1 MSNNQEKNIKKN
13 FNIVTAAL
21 LRSLTKKNHHF
32 EFEKIADHN
41 FNNLTLS
48 KSLKLPSPN
57 KMTKIRNVDFL
68 RGRADS
74 LAMNIC
80 HHDDILHTKLK
91 PQSPQEEK
99 IFSAAEKARVDSI
112 GITEFPGLKRN
123 LIAAIRKFLLKN
135 SLLTKKR
142 KEITLDIV
150 LYLMVLKNLVEIN
163 FPEKIIA
170 LINKW
175 EGKLSLSEKDKIL
188 SLKEHILD
196 QEIFSQIIKKL
207 ISSLK
212 LSKDYANKFSEIKT
226 KTINQDREDPGSKK
240 QTSDS
245 SAGKTMSLKEK
256 TEAMGLPG
264 EDNSKKDLGN
274 KIKEFGY
281 LNLKERN
288 TNQSGITHLD
298 KINNYKVYTK
308 KFDEIVSADQLTSQ
322 NDLIELRKKL
332 DNQIAELKKIIT
344 RLANKL
350 QRRLLAKQERS
361 WEYGLEFGYLDT
373 QKFAQFIANP
383 SNSNIYKKEKESD
396 FKDTVVSL
404 LIDNSGSMRGR
415 PITIAAICADIL
427 SRTLERCGVRVEILG
442 FTTKNWKG
450 GKCREKWVAD
460 DKPESPGRLNDLRH
474 IIYKSA
480 DVPWRR
486 ISNNLGAMLQ
496 EGLLKENVDG
506 EAIIWAC
513 KRLLLRSEN
522 RRILM
527 VISDGAPVDDSTLA
541 SNSTNILEN
550 HLKETIS
557 WIESNSPIELL
568 AIGIGHDVTNY
579 YEKAVTINDVEKL
592 AKTMT
597 EELIELFDS

>member
-1 MSNNQEKNIKKN
+1 MPNNQEKNIKKN

-48 KSLKLPSPN
+48 KSLKLPSPE
-57 KMTKIRNVDFL
+57 KTTKIRNVDFL

-91 PQSPQEEK
+91 PKSPQEAK

-175 EGKLSLSEKDKIL
+175 EGKLSLSEKDEIL

-226 KTINQDREDPGSKK
+226 KAINQDREDPGSKK
-240 QTSDS
+240 QALDS

-298 KINNYKVYTK
+298 KINNYKAYTK
-308 KFDEIVSADQLTSQ
+308 EFDEIVSADQLTSQ

-373 QKFAQFIANP
+373 QRFAQFIANP

-427 SRTLERCGVRVEILG
+427 SRTLERCGVKVEILG

>member
-1 MSNNQEKNIKKN
+1 MANNQEKNIKKN

-32 EFEKIADHN
+32 EFEKISDHN

-48 KSLKLPSPN
+48 KSLKLPSPD
-57 KMTKIRNVDFL
+57 KTTKIRNVDFL

-135 SLLTKKR
+135 SLLTKKK
-142 KEITLDIV
+142 KEITLDIA

-175 EGKLSLSEKDKIL
+175 EGKLSLSEKDEIL

-212 LSKDYANKFSEIKT
+212 LSKDYANKFSKIKT
-226 KTINQDREDPGSKK
+226 KAINQDREDPGSKK
-240 QTSDS
+240 QALDS

-264 EDNSKKDLGN
+264 EDNSKKDLEN
-274 KIKEFGY
+274 RIKEFGY

-288 TNQSGITHLD
+288 TNQSGIAHLD

-427 SRTLERCGVRVEILG
+427 SRTLERCGVKVEILG

-579 YEKAVTINDVEKL
+579 YGKAVTINDVEKL

>member
-142 KEITLDIV
+142 KKITLDIV

-175 EGKLSLSEKDKIL
+175 EGKLSLSEKDEIL

-256 TEAMGLPG
+256 TEDMGLPG

-373 QKFAQFIANP
+373 QRFAQFIANP

>member
-48 KSLKLPSPN
+48 KSLKLPSPD

-142 KEITLDIV
+142 KKITLDIV

-226 KTINQDREDPGSKK
+226 KAINQDREDPGSKK
-240 QTSDS
+240 QTLDS

-373 QKFAQFIANP
+373 QRFAQFIANP

>member
-1 MSNNQEKNIKKN
+1 MPNNQEKNIKKN

-48 KSLKLPSPN
+48 KSLKLPSPD

-163 FPEKIIA
+163 FPKKIIA

-264 EDNSKKDLGN
+264 EDSSKKDIGN

-288 TNQSGITHLD
+288 INQSGITHLD
-298 KINNYKVYTK
+298 KINNYKAYTK
-308 KFDEIVSADQLTSQ
+308 KFDEVVSADQLTSQ

-373 QKFAQFIANP
+373 QRFAQFIANP

-427 SRTLERCGVRVEILG
+427 SRTLERCGVKVEILG

-579 YEKAVTINDVEKL
+579 YGKAVTINDVEKL

>member
-1 MSNNQEKNIKKN
+1 MPNNQEKNIKKN

-142 KEITLDIV
+142 KKITLDIV

-256 TEAMGLPG
+256 TEDMGLPG

-373 QKFAQFIANP
+373 QRFAQFIANP

-427 SRTLERCGVRVEILG
+427 SRTLERCGVKVEILG

>member
-1 MSNNQEKNIKKN
+1 MPNNPEKNIKKN
-13 FNIVTAAL
+13 FDMVTAAL
-21 LRSLTKKNHHF
+21 LRSLTKKNYHF

-41 FNNLTLS
+41 FNNLNLN
-48 KSLKLPSPN
+48 KSLKLPSPD
-57 KMTKIRNVDFL
+57 KTTKIKNVDFL

-80 HHDDILHTKLK
+80 HHDDILHTKLRPK
-91 PQSPQEEK
+91 SIQEEK
-99 IFSAAEKARVDSI
+99 IFSAAEKARVDAI
-112 GITEFPGLKRN
+112 GIIELPGLKRN
-123 LIAAIRKFLLKN
+123 LVAAIKKFLLKN
-135 SLLTKKR
+135 GFLTKKSA
-142 KEITLDIV
+142 EVTLDMV

-163 FPEKIIA
+163 FP
-170 LINKW
+170 
-175 EGKLSLSEKDKIL
+175 DKIL
-188 SLKEHILD
+188 SLVNKWEEKLSPSEKNTIFSLREHFLD
-196 QEIFSQIIKKL
+196 QKIFSQIIKKL
-207 ISSLK
+207 ISALK

-226 KTINQDREDPGSKK
+226 MPIHQDLKEQDDKKKKFDPNASKTLF
-240 QTSDS
+240 
-245 SAGKTMSLKEK
+245 LKEK
-256 TEAMGLPG
+256 AEIMGLPD
-264 EDNSKKDLGN
+264 EDSLKKDLEN
-274 KIKEFGY
+274 EINQSGY
-281 LNLKERN
+281 SNLKEQNANR
-288 TNQSGITHLD
+288 SKITYLD
-298 KINNYKVYTK
+298 KIKNYKTYTK
-308 KFDEIVSADQLTSQ
+308 KFDEIISADQLTSR

-332 DNQIAELKKIIT
+332 DGQITESKKIIV

-350 QRRLLAKQERS
+350 QRRLLAKQERC
-361 WEYGLEFGYLDT
+361 WEYGLEFGHLDT
-373 QKFAQFIANP
+373 QRFAQFIANP

-427 SRTLERCGVRVEILG
+427 SRTLERCGVKVEILG

-474 IIYKSA
+474 IVYKSA
-480 DVPWRR
+480 DVPWKR
-486 ISNNLGAMLQ
+486 ISNNLGVMLQ

-506 EAIIWAC
+506 EAIIWAY

-541 SNSTNILEN
+541 SNTTNILEN

-579 YEKAVTINDVEKL
+579 YKKAVTINDVEKL

>member
-1 MSNNQEKNIKKN
+1 MANNQEKNIKKN

-32 EFEKIADHN
+32 EFEKISDHN

-48 KSLKLPSPN
+48 KSLKLPSPD
-57 KMTKIRNVDFL
+57 KTTKIRNVDFL

-135 SLLTKKR
+135 NLLTKKK

-226 KTINQDREDPGSKK
+226 KPINQDREDPGSKK
-240 QTSDS
+240 RTSDS

-264 EDNSKKDLGN
+264 EDNSKKDLEN
-274 KIKEFGY
+274 RIKEFGY

-298 KINNYKVYTK
+298 KINNYKAYTK
-308 KFDEIVSADQLTSQ
+308 EFDEIVSADQLTSQ

-373 QKFAQFIANP
+373 QRFAQFIANP

-427 SRTLERCGVRVEILG
+427 SRTLERCGVKVEILG

-460 DKPESPGRLNDLRH
+460 DKPKSPGRLNDLRH

>member
-48 KSLKLPSPN
+48 KSLKLPSPD
-57 KMTKIRNVDFL
+57 KTIKIRNVDFL

-80 HHDDILHTKLK
+80 HHDDVLHTKLK
-91 PQSPQEEK
+91 PQSPQEAK

-175 EGKLSLSEKDKIL
+175 EGKLSLSEKDEIL

-226 KTINQDREDPGSKK
+226 KAINQDREDPGSKK
-240 QTSDS
+240 QALDS

-288 TNQSGITHLD
+288 TNQSGIAHLD

-427 SRTLERCGVRVEILG
+427 SRTLERCGVKVEILG

>member
-48 KSLKLPSPN
+48 KSLKLPSPD

-91 PQSPQEEK
+91 PQSPQEAK

-175 EGKLSLSEKDKIL
+175 EGKLSLSEKDEIL

-212 LSKDYANKFSEIKT
+212 LSKDYANKFSKIKT
-226 KTINQDREDPGSKK
+226 KAINQDREDPGSKK
-240 QTSDS
+240 QALDS

-288 TNQSGITHLD
+288 TNQSGIAHLD

-427 SRTLERCGVRVEILG
+427 SRTLERCGVKVEILG

-486 ISNNLGAMLQ
+486 ISNNLGTMLQ

>member
-1 MSNNQEKNIKKN
+1 MPNNQEKNIKKN

-48 KSLKLPSPN
+48 KSLKLPSPE
-57 KMTKIRNVDFL
+57 KTTKIRNVDFL

-91 PQSPQEEK
+91 PKSPQEAK

-142 KEITLDIV
+142 KEITLDIA

-163 FPEKIIA
+163 FPKKIIA

-196 QEIFSQIIKKL
+196 QEIFSQMIKKL

-226 KTINQDREDPGSKK
+226 KPINQDREDPGSKK
-240 QTSDS
+240 RTSDS

-264 EDNSKKDLGN
+264 EDSSKKDIGN

-288 TNQSGITHLD
+288 INQSGITHLD
-298 KINNYKVYTK
+298 KINNYKAYTK
-308 KFDEIVSADQLTSQ
+308 KFDEVVSADQLTSQ
-322 NDLIELRKKL
+322 NDLTELRKKL

-373 QKFAQFIANP
+373 QRFAQFIANP

-427 SRTLERCGVRVEILG
+427 SRTLERCGVKVEILG
-442 FTTKNWKG
+442 FTTKNLKG

-579 YEKAVTINDVEKL
+579 YGKAVTINDVEKL